1 MRCALRIVLLLFF
14 FELYFCLLGV
24 KKLSTNS
31 STNIKSQKV
40 NFHKRITTKLA
51 DEFWQL
57 GKDND
62 TAYSIPQIYGLR
74 TGTYSNSSLEK
85 MIEMS
90 YKLNKKT

>member
-1 MRCALRIVLLLFF
+1 MRCALRIVLLLFVGCKKN
-14 FELYFCLLGV
+14 CLR
-24 KKLSTNS
+24 T
-31 STNIKSQKV
+31 TNIKSQNV